1 MKPTQ
6 EQLEEIRL
14 KYIDVQDDVLID
26 SNNRPYV
33 QTTNG
38 KMYLSAKNK
47 YHYTIKN

>member
-1 MKPTQ
+1 MKPTK
-6 EQLEEIRL
+6 EQLEEIKE
-14 KYIDVQDDVLID
+14 KYIDVQDGVQLD
-26 SNNRPYV
+26 SNNRPYI

>member
-1 MKPTQ
+1 MKPTK
-6 EQLEEIRL
+6 EQLEEIKE
-14 KYIDVQDDVLID
+14 KYIDVQEDILLD

-33 QTTNG
+33 QTDNG